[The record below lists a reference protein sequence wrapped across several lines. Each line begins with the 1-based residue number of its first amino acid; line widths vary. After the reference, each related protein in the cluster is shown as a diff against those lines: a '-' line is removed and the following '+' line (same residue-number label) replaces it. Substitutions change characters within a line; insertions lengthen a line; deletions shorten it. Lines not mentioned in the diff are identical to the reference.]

1 MTRLSQAQAVE
12 FIERF
17 NTAPDFIAVTHV
29 EAFLA
34 EDVQDV
40 LAELSQFAGDI
51 DPDSFEV
58 TPDAIEDMG
67 IFGAKII
74 IRTTEA
80 V

>member
-1 MTRLSQAQAVE
+1 MSLENKLQAIVDEANME
-12 FIERF
+12 
-17 NTAPDFIAVTHV
+17 AGIAVTHV

-40 LAELSQFAGDI
+40 LAELSQFAADI

-74 IRTTEA
+74 IRTAEA